1 MEKILNP
8 AAGNQQGSLVEN
20 FRNVTSSKA
29 TMYKRLNPDLALHEA
44 YTTSEYVNERERLAF
59 TRFRLSSHHL
69 KIETG
74 RWARIDADDRL
85 CNCGHG
91 VQDESH
97 VLFVCPKTA
106 NIRERFGVND
116 EVFGDIGQLMCSMEV
131 HKLVTFIF
139 ECMKLFD

>member
-74 RWARIDADDRL
+74 RWARIDADGRL

-116 EVFGDIGQLMCSMEV
+116 EVFSDVGELM
-131 HKLVTFIF
+131 
-139 ECMKLFD
+139 